1 MSEIYNPDWRYANMT
16 QTEIEDHVKAR
27 SSQLLSQVLFV
38 INTNGKKPPPRL
50 EMALWDEK
58 ADRWVG

>member
-1 MSEIYNPDWRYANMT
+1 MT